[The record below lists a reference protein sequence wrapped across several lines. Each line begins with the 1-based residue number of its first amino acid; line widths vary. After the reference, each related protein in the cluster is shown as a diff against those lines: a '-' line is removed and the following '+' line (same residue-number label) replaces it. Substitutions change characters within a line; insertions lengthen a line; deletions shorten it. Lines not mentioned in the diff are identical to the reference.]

1 MNKKMKKTLFAVMW
15 LAIVGVFTV
24 STLSACSDDDNDN
37 KAGSY
42 VIQKNGVVEPS
53 QQVDMGVFNIDGKNY
68 RLIFAKTNL
77 TARGLAKAESDF
89 GDFFSWAA
97 PEPWCTAYERTATS
111 LSPTAWISGKTDGY
125 TLGNAQYYDGTRYTK
140 YQNENEQLSA
150 EDDAA
155 HNLLGG
161 DWQIPSRAVW
171 QALLDANNQSVKWGK
186 DGEMKM
192 TFIDETGQ
200 PGMKISSKSNPDN
213 YIFLPATGRIIEKEF
228 LYVGIQGNYL
238 SSTLGTPYNIWGM
251 GFGEGSAGVFTTCRR
266 MTGCVIRPVRL
277 VAE

>member
-1 MNKKMKKTLFAVMW
+1 MNKKMKKTLFAVMR
-15 LAIVGVFTV
+15 LAIAGVCTI
-24 STLSACSDDDNDN
+24 STLLACSDDDNDN

-125 TLGNAQYYDGTRYTK
+125 TLGNSQYYDGTRYTK

-171 QALLDANNQSVKWGK
+171 QALLDANNQSVTWGK

-192 TFIDETGQ
+192 TFIDETGK
-200 PGMKISSKSNPDN
+200 PGMKISSKSNPDK

>member
-1 MNKKMKKTLFAVMW
+1 MNKKMKKTLFAVMR
-15 LAIVGVFTV
+15 LAIAGVCTI
-24 STLSACSDDDNDN
+24 STLLVCSDDDNDN

-89 GDFFSWAA
+89 GDYFSWAA

-125 TLGNAQYYDGTRYTK
+125 TLGNSQYYDGTRYTK

-171 QALLDANNQSVKWGK
+171 QALLDANNQSVTWGK

-192 TFIDETGQ
+192 TFIDETGK
-200 PGMKISSKSNPDN
+200 PGMKISSKSNPDK

>member
-1 MNKKMKKTLFAVMW
+1 MKKNVLLIMW
-15 LAIVGVFTV
+15 LAFAALFTV

-37 KAGSY
+37 KVGSY
-42 VIQKNGVVEPS
+42 VVQKNGVVEPS

-89 GDFFSWAA
+89 GDYFSWAA

-125 TLGNAQYYDGTRYTK
+125 TLGNSQYYDGTRYTK

-171 QALLDANNQSVKWGK
+171 QALLDANNQSVTWGK

-192 TFIDETGQ
+192 TFIDETGK